1 MQKIVSLSL
10 ILVAFFFF
18 NSCKKIEG
26 QGGSSTIKGKIN
38 VVKYSVVGTV
48 VAQYP
53 GAEVDVYIIYGSD
66 TTAFYNDRIKTSYDG
81 SFEFNYLEKGDYTV
95 FVYED
100 NNDISNYPS
109 GSSAVLVTTSISG
122 KKTTVDLGTIDT
134 KKL

>member
-1 MQKIVSLSL
+1 MQKIISLSL
-10 ILVAFFFF
+10 ILVASFFF

-26 QGGSSTIKGKIN
+26 QGGSSTIKGVIN
-38 VVKYSVVGTV
+38 VKQYNVVGTL
-48 VAQYP
+48 VAEYP
-53 GAEVDVYIIYGSD
+53 GAEVDVYIIYGVGN
-66 TTAFYNDRIKTSYDG
+66 TFYNDRIKTSYDG
-81 SFEFNYLEKGDYTV
+81 SFEFNYLEEGDYTV

-100 NNDISNYPS
+100 NNDIINYPG

>member
-1 MQKIVSLSL
+1 MYKIISLSL

-26 QGGSSTIKGKIN
+26 QGGSSTIKGVIN
-38 VVKYSVVGTV
+38 VKKYSVVGSL
-48 VAQYP
+48 VAEYP
-53 GAEVDVYIIYGSD
+53 GAEVDVYIIYGEGN
-66 TTAFYNDRIKTSYDG
+66 TFYNDRIKTSYDG
-81 SFEFNYLEKGDYTV
+81 SFEFNYLEEGDYTV

-100 NNDISNYPS
+100 NNDIINYPG